1 MKKFSVMFII
11 HLKLNE
17 MTEVTC
23 ISILPDPDDEEEEGW
38 REGGDGVRVGAHHL
52 RYAIAVVVAAM
63 MTTFV

>member
-1 MKKFSVMFII
+1 MFII

-38 REGGDGVRVGAHHL
+38 REGGDGVGVGAHHL
-52 RYAIAVVVAAM
+52 RYAIAITCDM
-63 MTTFV
+63 Q